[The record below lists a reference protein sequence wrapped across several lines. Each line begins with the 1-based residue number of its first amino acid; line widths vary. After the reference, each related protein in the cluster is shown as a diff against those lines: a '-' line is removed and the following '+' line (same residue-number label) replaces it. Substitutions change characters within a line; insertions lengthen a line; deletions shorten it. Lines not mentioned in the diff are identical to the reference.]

1 MLGSA
6 TGRRAAWN
14 STSLVCQPARPA
26 PVQWNILRS
35 FSVCRYEGIYGTA
48 ILAVVVLP
56 LMQLLPGP
64 EGQGLHEDSLETLHM
79 LVHSPQL
86 QAAFGAYIAVI
97 SVYNIA
103 GE

>member
-1 MLGSA
+1 
-6 TGRRAAWN
+6 
-14 STSLVCQPARPA
+14 
-26 PVQWNILRS
+26 
-35 FSVCRYEGIYGTA
+35 
-48 ILAVVVLP
+48 
-56 LMQLLPGP
+56 MQLLPGP